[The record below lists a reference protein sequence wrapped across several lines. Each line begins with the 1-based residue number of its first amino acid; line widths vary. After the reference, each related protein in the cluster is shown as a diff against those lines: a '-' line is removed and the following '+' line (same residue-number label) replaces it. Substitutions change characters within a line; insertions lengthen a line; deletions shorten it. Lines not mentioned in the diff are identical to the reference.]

1 MGGELPREYGRTLDP
16 FVALGQAAAV
26 TERLALGTG
35 ITLVAQHDPIGL
47 AKQAA
52 TLDHLSGGRFTL
64 GVGYG
69 WNVEEAADH
78 GVAWS
83 TRRELGRDRMAL
95 MRALWADEPTGYEGA
110 FGSVQPSEAHPKPV
124 QRPRGPVNG
133 PRTLIGGG
141 AGPKLFAHIAEYADG
156 WLPIGGRG
164 AHRVPAGAAGGLG
177 GGRARSGAPPG
188 GAVRGPPRPREA
200 RPLRGAG
207 RRGGRA
213 PASPGGRTRG
223 PAGAGRLRRVPVGAL
238 PGRARPV
245 RTGAGSPPYA
255 PERGAVRRTRRSAGQ
270 PHAWRVRRGGP
281 PCAGRGAAPYAPATS
296 APRPPSAPVTSPAR
310 TAYGG
315 RPCNRGRRQGI
326 LNHRDRIRGPGRRAA
341 PRARTGG
348 PPGWGVE

>member
-1 MGGELPREYGRTLDP
+1 MRISTTIFLTDETVTPVRLARELEQRGFGGLYLPEHTHIPVSRRTPAPMGGELPREYGRTLDP

-133 PRTLIGGG
+133 PRTLIGGV

-164 AHRVPAGAAGGLG
+164 LTESLPELRAVWEEAGRDPAHLQVVPY
-177 GGRARSGAPPG
+177 
-188 GAVRGPPRPREA
+188 AVRPT
-200 RPLRGAG
+200 
-207 RRGGRA
+207 
-213 PASPGGRTRG
+213 PGKL
-223 PAGAGRLRRVPVGAL
+223 AH
-238 PGRARPV
+238 
-245 RTGAGSPPYA
+245 YA
-255 PERGAVRRTRRSAGQ
+255 E
-270 PHAWRVRRGGP
+270 
-281 PCAGRGAAPYAPATS
+281 
-296 APRPPSAPVTSPAR
+296 
-310 TAYGG
+310 
-315 RPCNRGRRQGI
+315 
-326 LNHRDRIRGPGRRAA
+326 L
-341 PRARTGG
+341 
-348 PPGWGVE
+348 GVEEVVLQLPPADEPEVLRALDAYAAYL